1 MCVCMYACL
10 SVLCK
15 RKTKFHASRKEKEK
29 KKYLEWKIRK
39 QSSDI
44 KWRVK
49 QWDGAECIDSLQWQP
64 QEQHLADNHR
74 TPQQQL
80 YLLHTQD
87 AGSSTYWPHSSSQA
101 LDCYKNLNRLTMPSR
116 ERHTIPY
123 HTIQTAMMQICHEQW
138 WGQLRWPNAQALP
151 EWEGKIGSVTVYR
164 CRWCAATST
173 FCWHCVCVVCAREKE
188 G

>member
-49 QWDGAECIDSLQWQP
+49 Q
-64 QEQHLADNHR
+64 
-74 TPQQQL
+74 
-80 YLLHTQD
+80 
-87 AGSSTYWPHSSSQA
+87 
-101 LDCYKNLNRLTMPSR
+101 
-116 ERHTIPY
+116 
-123 HTIQTAMMQICHEQW
+123 
-138 WGQLRWPNAQALP
+138 
-151 EWEGKIGSVTVYR
+151 
-164 CRWCAATST
+164 
-173 FCWHCVCVVCAREKE
+173 
-188 G
+188 